1 MSPRPLSPKWPLRPD
16 ETSTAQKGG
25 NTVAKRKKH
34 VYLMGLH
41 GKCMWFLDV
50 FSGFTKGFIWF
61 YDVLWDLRGFKG
73 RFMGVNGCF
82 IGFHHEQ

>member
-16 ETSTAQKGG
+16 ETSTAQKGW
-25 NTVAKRKKH
+25 NTKKTRVFDGTSRDVH
-34 VYLMGLH
+34 V
-41 GKCMWFLDV
+41 V

-61 YDVLWDLRGFKG
+61 HDVLWDLRGFKG